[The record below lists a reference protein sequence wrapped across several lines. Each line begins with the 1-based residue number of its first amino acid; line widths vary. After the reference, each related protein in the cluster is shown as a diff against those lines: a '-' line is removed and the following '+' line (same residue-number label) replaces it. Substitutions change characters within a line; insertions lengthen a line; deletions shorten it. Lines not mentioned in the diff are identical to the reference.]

1 MIAYLLRG
9 TNLYSSFSWVPIF
22 RNDRDTRE
30 NEFFPQVDRSSKKLR
45 PLATAVYERP
55 LALIHSNHRIINP
68 EFQSLK
74 ITWKRLHLWSQFFQN
89 TADQG
94 LNIDYIFNNSNKG
107 KKIISNLEKLNKDT
121 KAKFDRREKII
132 IDLDNE
138 INQKKNILDKKEL
151 SSKIENLKKM
161 AEDLRSFKNNQS
173 NIYNQKR
180 SSELKIFFL
189 LSSRAKDLPQIM
201 RSLKASFHF
210 FPYSWE

>member
-1 MIAYLLRG
+1 MKNIIKISFLFISLFLYFSSSSANENIA
-9 TNLYSSFSWVPIF
+9 FI
-22 RNDRDTRE
+22 D
-30 NEFFPQVDRSSKKLR
+30 
-45 PLATAVYERP
+45 
-55 LALIHSNHRIINP
+55 
-68 EFQSLK
+68 
-74 ITWKRLHLWSQFFQN
+74 
-89 TADQG
+89 
-94 LNIDYIFNNSNKG
+94 IDYIFNNSNKG

-180 SSELKIFFL
+180 SSELKIFFDEINPIIEDYMIKNSIVIIFDKKNIFL
-189 LSSRAKDLPQIM
+189 ANNKVDITEQI
-201 RSLKASFHF
+201 LKIINN
-210 FPYSWE
+210 

>member
-1 MIAYLLRG
+1 MKNIIKISILFISLFFYFSSSSANENIA
-9 TNLYSSFSWVPIF
+9 FI
-22 RNDRDTRE
+22 D
-30 NEFFPQVDRSSKKLR
+30 
-45 PLATAVYERP
+45 
-55 LALIHSNHRIINP
+55 
-68 EFQSLK
+68 
-74 ITWKRLHLWSQFFQN
+74 
-89 TADQG
+89 
-94 LNIDYIFNNSNKG
+94 IDYIFNNSNKG

-180 SSELKIFFL
+180 NTELKNFFDEINPIIEDYMIKNSIAIIFDKKNIFL
-189 LSSRAKDLPQIM
+189 ANNKVDITEQI
-201 RSLKASFHF
+201 LKIINN
-210 FPYSWE
+210 